1 MNNSINYI
9 KCYDPLS
16 RKPFY
21 YNYRS
26 HEAQWNLPQGA
37 IELEKDIPL
46 PKDDP
51 TVCNYVCS
59 SLYSLSE

>member
-1 MNNSINYI
+1 M
-9 KCYDPLS
+9 
-16 RKPFY
+16 
-21 YNYRS
+21 S

-51 TVCNYVCS
+51 TICNYVCS
-59 SLYSLSE
+59 SLYSLSA